1 MLVLTRR
8 PGDSITIGDD
18 IVVTVLEVSGTHVRV
33 GITAP
38 RHVRILREEI
48 YQAMR
53 TENRAAARGVH
64 HSRLL
69 DEVARRLRHRQQ
81 EQRGE

>member
-18 IVVTVLEVSGTHVRV
+18 ILVTVLEVSGSNVRI
-33 GITAP
+33 GISAP

-53 TENRAAARGVH
+53 TENRAAAHGGH

-69 DEVARRLRHRQQ
+69 DEVAARLRHQQQ
-81 EQRGE
+81 ERQGE

>member
-8 PGDSITIGDD
+8 PGESITIGDD
-18 IVVTVLEVSGTHVRV
+18 VVVTVLEVSGNHIRI
-33 GITAP
+33 GISAP

-53 TENRAAARGVH
+53 TENRAAARGGH

-69 DEVARRLRHRQQ
+69 DEVATRLRHRQ
-81 EQRGE
+81 ERCGE